1 MPRCTPHERLKI
13 YLGETNIMSN
23 ELIQRARETY
33 NIAQWSDGY
42 FDINE
47 QGRLQAFPDGSRE
60 RSSIDLIK
68 LSEAIQKAG
77 LTFPILVRFNDILR
91 QRFQTLNNAFSKA
104 IQDHDYKGQFTGV
117 YPIKVN
123 QQRHVVEE
131 LLHNNNHSKIG
142 LESGSKPELLAVL
155 ALSNP
160 RSVIVC
166 NGYKDR
172 EYVRLALIAQ
182 KLGHRVYL
190 ILEKLS
196 ELELILQEA
205 KNMGVE
211 PVVGIRI
218 RPASMGSGKWQNTG
232 GAKSK
237 FGFSAAQ
244 ILNVI
249 DQLKENN
256 ALSILQVIHFNLG
269 SQIANIADIQRGMKE
284 CARYY
289 AAMRDLGVPINIV
302 DVGGG
307 LAVDY
312 EGTSS
317 RGFCSM
323 NYTIQEY
330 ANNIV
335 YTLAEV
341 CNEHDLPHPQ
351 IITESGR
358 AMTAHHAMLITNA
371 IAMEPVVNLETMET
385 PTEESPQIVCDL
397 WEGYQNLSERTARE
411 AYHDACYWLQEAHT
425 MFTLGVID
433 MFSRAQAEK
442 IFYATC
448 LKTRDYL
455 KPSIR
460 SHREMIDELN
470 EKLADKVF
478 CNFSL
483 FQSLPD
489 AWAIDQVFPILPL
502 QDLNKPLTRRGILQD
517 ITCDSDGKIS
527 LYVCEQGLD
536 STLPLPE
543 YNPKKPYLLGIF
555 LVGAYQEIL
564 GDLHNLFGDT
574 HSVHVELT
582 PEGDY
587 QIKQPLYGDT
597 VESALRYVHFE
608 PRDLLLSYSQQ
619 LVRAGFS
626 AAEQKI
632 YLAELENGLSGYTY
646 FEDYGDD

>member
-1 MPRCTPHERLKI
+1 MTA
-13 YLGETNIMSN
+13 
-23 ELIQRARETY
+23 ELIARARETY

-42 FDINE
+42 FDIN
-47 QGRLQAFPDGSRE
+47 QAGRLEAYPDGSRE
-60 RSSIDLIK
+60 KPSIDLVK
-68 LSEAIQKAG
+68 LSEAIQKSG
-77 LTFPILVRFNDILR
+77 LSFPILVRFNDILR
-91 QRFQTLNNAFSKA
+91 QRFQTLNQAFSKA
-104 IQDHDYKGQFTGV
+104 IQDHDYQGQFTGV

-123 QQRHVVEE
+123 QQKHVVEE
-131 LLHNNNHSKIG
+131 LLHNHNHCKIG

-155 ALSNP
+155 ALSSNP

-190 ILEKLS
+190 ILEKIS
-196 ELELILQEA
+196 ELDLILEESHSLNIQP
-205 KNMGVE
+205 M
-211 PVVGIRI
+211 VGIRI
-218 RPASMGSGKWQNTG
+218 RPTSMGSGKWQNTG

-237 FGFSAAQ
+237 FGFSATQ

-249 DQLKENN
+249 ERLKSEN
-256 ALSILQVIHFNLG
+256 ALSILKVIHFNLG

-289 AAMRDLGVPINIV
+289 ASLRELGADITIV

-312 EGTSS
+312 EGTNS

-335 YTLAEV
+335 YTLSEI
-341 CNEHDLPHPQ
+341 CKTHQLPHPQ

-371 IAMEPVVNLETMET
+371 IAVEPVMQIEALSS
-385 PTEESPQIVCDL
+385 PDSHSPQIVRDM
-397 WEGYQNLSERTARE
+397 WETYLTLSERNAKE
-411 AYHDACYWLQEAHT
+411 AYHDACYWLQETHT

-433 MFSRAQAEK
+433 MSSRAHAEK
-442 IFYATC
+442 IFYAIC
-448 LKTRDYL
+448 LRVQDYL

-470 EKLADKVF
+470 ERLADKIF

-502 QDLNKPLTRRGILQD
+502 QDLNTPLTRRGILQD
-517 ITCDSDGKIS
+517 ITCDSDGKVS
-527 LYVCEQGLD
+527 SYVCEQGLD

-543 YNPKKPYLLGIF
+543 YRANNPYLFGIF

-582 PEGDY
+582 PDGSY
-587 QIKQPLYGDT
+587 RITQPLYGDT

-608 PRDLLLSYSQQ
+608 PRDLMLSYTQQ

-626 AAEQKI
+626 AEEQKR
-632 YLAELENGLSGYTY
+632 YLAELETGLSGYTY
-646 FEDYGDD
+646 FEDYRDE